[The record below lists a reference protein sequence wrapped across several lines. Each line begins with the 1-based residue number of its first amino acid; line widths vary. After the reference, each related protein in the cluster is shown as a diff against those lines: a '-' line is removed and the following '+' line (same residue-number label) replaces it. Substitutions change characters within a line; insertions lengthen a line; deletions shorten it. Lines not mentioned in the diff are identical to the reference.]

1 VRKPTKIVEEEVAMT
16 WYSHASSRWA
26 VGFGAVCGILLA
38 PAWGSQC
45 QDWTVLNI
53 AHRGG
58 IVAGYAE
65 NTLAAYRQAIS
76 IGVDVIEIDLRGTRD
91 GEVIILH
98 DETLDRTTD
107 GTGNVTDYTLEEL
120 KQLNAGSG
128 ESIPT
133 YAEVLALVADSGVK
147 LLLDIKISTALDK
160 EKVVRLTE
168 SHDAVL
174 NVIVGVRNV
183 GDLRQFRRL
192 NPNIRTLGF
201 IRRSEDIDEF
211 VAAGVDIIR
220 LWPEWI
226 QANQALVGKVQGLGK
241 PVWTTAGDAPREVLE
256 QLICSGVNGILSDF
270 PEVTSRV
277 MVDFEAKRPAAQ

>member
-1 VRKPTKIVEEEVAMT
+1 MEEEVAMT
-16 WYSHASSRWA
+16 GYSQDSSRRA
-26 VGFGAVCGILLA
+26 VGFVAVCCILLA
-38 PAWGSQC
+38 TAWGSQWP
-45 QDWTVLNI
+45 DWTVLNI

-58 IVAGYAE
+58 IVPGYAE
-65 NTLAAYRQAIS
+65 NTLAAYRRAIS
-76 IGVDVIEIDLRGTRD
+76 FGVDVIEIDLRGTRD

-107 GTGNVTDYTLEEL
+107 GTGKVTDYTLAEL

-133 YAEVLALVADSGVK
+133 YAEVLDLVTDTGVK
-147 LLLDIKISTALDK
+147 LLLDIKVSPVLDK

-174 NVIVGVRNV
+174 DVIVGVRTLD
-183 GDLRQFRRL
+183 DLRQFRRL

-201 IRRSEDIDEF
+201 IRRLEDIDDF
-211 VAAGVDIIR
+211 VAGGVDIIR

-226 QANQALVGKVQGLGK
+226 RADQEIVGKVQGLGK
-241 PVWTTAGDAPREVLE
+241 PVWTTAADAPSEVLE
-256 QLICSGVNGILSDF
+256 ELIRSGVNGILSDV

-277 MVDFEAKRPAAQ
+277 MADFEARRSGAQ

>member
-1 VRKPTKIVEEEVAMT
+1 MAEEVAMA
-16 WYSHASSRWA
+16 WYSRESSRRA
-26 VGFGAVCGILLA
+26 VGIRAVCFILLA
-38 PAWGSQC
+38 TASASQWPE
-45 QDWTVLNI
+45 WTVLNI

-58 IVAGYAE
+58 IEPGYAE
-65 NTLAAYRQAIS
+65 NTLAAYRRAIS
-76 IGVDVIEIDLRGTRD
+76 YGVDVIEIDLRGTRD

-107 GTGNVTDYTLEEL
+107 GTGEVTDYTLGQL
-120 KQLNAGSG
+120 KQLNAGEG

-133 YAEVLALVADSGVK
+133 YAEVLELVAGTGVK
-147 LLLDIKISTALDK
+147 LLLDIKVSPVLDK
-160 EKVVRLTE
+160 EQVVRLTE

-174 NVIVGVRNV
+174 DVIVGVRTLD
-183 GDLRQFRRL
+183 DLRQFRKL

-201 IRRSEDIDEF
+201 IRRPEDIDGF
-211 VAAGVDIIR
+211 VAAGIDIIR

-226 QANQALVGKVQGLGK
+226 RADPEIVGKVQGLRK

-256 QLICSGVNGILSDF
+256 ELIRSGVNGILSDF

-277 MVDFEAKRPAAQ
+277 MADLEAKRRGIQ

>member
-1 VRKPTKIVEEEVAMT
+1 MAEEVAMA
-16 WYSHASSRWA
+16 WYSRESSRRA
-26 VGFGAVCGILLA
+26 VGIRAVCFIFLA
-38 PAWGSQC
+38 TASASQWPE
-45 QDWTVLNI
+45 WTVLNI

-58 IVAGYAE
+58 IEPGYAE
-65 NTLAAYRQAIS
+65 NTLAAYRRAIS
-76 IGVDVIEIDLRGTRD
+76 YGVDVIEIDLRGTRD

-107 GTGNVTDYTLEEL
+107 GTGEVTDYTLGQL
-120 KQLNAGSG
+120 KQLNAGEG

-133 YAEVLALVADSGVK
+133 YAEVLELVAGTGVK
-147 LLLDIKISTALDK
+147 LLLDIKVSPVLDK
-160 EKVVRLTE
+160 EQVVRLTE

-174 NVIVGVRNV
+174 DVIVGVRTLD
-183 GDLRQFRRL
+183 DLRQFRKL

-201 IRRSEDIDEF
+201 IRRPEDIDGF
-211 VAAGVDIIR
+211 VAAGIDIIR

-226 QANQALVGKVQGLGK
+226 RADPEIVGKVQGLRK

-256 QLICSGVNGILSDF
+256 ELIRSGVNGILSDF

-277 MVDFEAKRPAAQ
+277 MADLEAKRRGIQ

>member
-1 VRKPTKIVEEEVAMT
+1 
-16 WYSHASSRWA
+16 
-26 VGFGAVCGILLA
+26 VGFGAVCLILLA
-38 PAWGSQC
+38 TASGSQWPE
-45 QDWTVLNI
+45 WTVVNI

-58 IVAGYAE
+58 IVPGYAE
-65 NTLAAYRQAIS
+65 NTLAAYRRAIS
-76 IGVDVIEIDLRGTRD
+76 YGVDVIEIDLRGTRD

-98 DETLDRTTD
+98 DETLERTTD
-107 GTGNVTDYTLEEL
+107 GRGKVTDHTLGEL

-128 ESIPT
+128 ESIPS
-133 YAEVLALVADSGVK
+133 YAEVLDLVADTGVK
-147 LLLDIKISTALDK
+147 LLLDIKISPVLDK
-160 EKVVRLTE
+160 GKVVRLTE

-174 NVIVGVRNV
+174 DVIVGVRTL

-201 IRRSEDIDEF
+201 IRRPEDIDDF
-211 VAAGVDIIR
+211 VAGGIDIIR

-226 QANQALVGKVQGLGK
+226 RADEEIVRKVHELGK

-256 QLICSGVNGILSDF
+256 ELIRSGVNGILSDF

-277 MVDFEAKRPAAQ
+277 MADFEATRRGAQ

>member
-1 VRKPTKIVEEEVAMT
+1 M
-16 WYSHASSRWA
+16 WYSHESSRWA
-26 VGFGAVCGILLA
+26 VGFGAVCLILLA
-38 PAWGSQC
+38 TASGSQWPE
-45 QDWTVLNI
+45 WTVVNI

-58 IVAGYAE
+58 IVPGYAE
-65 NTLAAYRQAIS
+65 NTLAAYRRAIS
-76 IGVDVIEIDLRGTRD
+76 YGVDVIEIDLRGTRD

-98 DETLDRTTD
+98 DETLERTTD
-107 GTGNVTDYTLEEL
+107 GRGKVTDHTLGEL

-128 ESIPT
+128 ESIPS
-133 YAEVLALVADSGVK
+133 YAEVLDLVADTGVK
-147 LLLDIKISTALDK
+147 LLLDIKISPVLDK
-160 EKVVRLTE
+160 GKVVRLTE

-174 NVIVGVRNV
+174 DVIVGVRTL

-201 IRRSEDIDEF
+201 IRRPEDIDDF
-211 VAAGVDIIR
+211 VAGGIDIIR

-226 QANQALVGKVQGLGK
+226 RADEEIVRKVHELGK

-256 QLICSGVNGILSDF
+256 ELIRSGVNGILSDF

-277 MVDFEAKRPAAQ
+277 MADFEATRRGAQ

>member
-1 VRKPTKIVEEEVAMT
+1 MAEEVTLA
-16 WYSHASSRWA
+16 WYTRESSCRA
-26 VGFGAVCGILLA
+26 VGIATVCFVLLA
-38 PAWGSQC
+38 TASASQWPE
-45 QDWTVLNI
+45 WTVLNI

-58 IVAGYAE
+58 IVPGYAE
-65 NTLAAYRQAIS
+65 NTLAAYRRAIS
-76 IGVDVIEIDLRGTRD
+76 YGVDVIEIDLRGTRD

-107 GTGNVTDYTLEEL
+107 GTGEVTDYTLGQL
-120 KQLNAGSG
+120 KQLNAGEG

-133 YAEVLALVADSGVK
+133 YAEVLELVAGTGVK
-147 LLLDIKISTALDK
+147 LLLDIKVSPVLDK
-160 EKVVRLTE
+160 EQVVRLTE

-174 NVIVGVRNV
+174 DVIVGVRTLD
-183 GDLRQFRRL
+183 DLRQFRKL

-201 IRRSEDIDEF
+201 IRRPEDIDGF
-211 VAAGVDIIR
+211 VAAGIDIIR

-226 QANQALVGKVQGLGK
+226 RADPEIVGKVQGLRK

-256 QLICSGVNGILSDF
+256 ELIRSGVNGILSDF

-277 MVDFEAKRPAAQ
+277 MADLEARRRGIQ

>member
-1 VRKPTKIVEEEVAMT
+1 MEQETNRVGKV
-16 WYSHASSRWA
+16 WYSHESSRWA
-26 VGFGAVCGILLA
+26 VGIGAACFILLT
-38 PAWGSQC
+38 PVWGSQC
-45 QDWTVLNI
+45 PDWTVLNI

-58 IVAGYAE
+58 IVPGYAE
-65 NTLAAYRQAIS
+65 NTLAAYRRAIS
-76 IGVDVIEIDLRGTRD
+76 YGVDIIEIDLRGTRD

-98 DETLDRTTD
+98 DETLERTTD
-107 GTGNVTDYTLEEL
+107 GRGKVTDHTLGEL

-128 ESIPT
+128 ESIPS
-133 YAEVLALVADSGVK
+133 YAEVLDLVADTGVK
-147 LLLDIKISTALDK
+147 LLLDIKVSPVLDK
-160 EKVVRLTE
+160 GKVVRLTE

-174 NVIVGVRNV
+174 DVIVGVRTL

-201 IRRSEDIDEF
+201 IRRPEDIAYF
-211 VAAGVDIIR
+211 VAGGIDIIR

-226 QANQALVGKVQGLGK
+226 RADKEIVRKVHGLGK

-256 QLICSGVNGILSDF
+256 ELIRSGVNGILSDL

-277 MVDFEAKRPAAQ
+277 MADFEARCRKPQ